1 MLTVELQA
9 GARLGQWHPKKVQ
22 KLSSKPVYCSR
33 IDFTI
38 VLLVNAP
45 KGNLSVR
52 MSKANL
58 TLD

>member
-9 GARLGQWHPKKVQ
+9 GARLGQWHTQKDQ
-22 KLSSKPVYCSR
+22 KLSSRLVYCSR

-38 VLLVNAP
+38 ILLVNAP
-45 KGNLSVR
+45 KGNLSMR
-52 MSKANL
+52 MFKANL